1 MCGVAGIISLNHN
14 NLSLEKLKLMTDAI
28 SHRGPDG
35 EGQWI
40 DENGRVGL
48 AHRRL
53 SIIDL
58 NSSSDQPMHY
68 LDRYSIVF
76 NGEIY
81 NYIELKEELVKKGYS
96 FYTKSDTEVL
106 LALYDYK
113 RDKFLDDLDG
123 MFAFAIWDKQTKT
136 LFCARDRFGEKPF
149 FYYQDNESFYFASEM
164 KALWAVG
171 VPKIPNDKQ
180 VFLYLAYGAQND
192 VQQLSGTFYS
202 NICQLEPSHCFVVH
216 QNKIVSK
223 RKYWDIDLN
232 NRKNNITLIEAK
244 DTFYD
249 LFNLSIKRRLRSDVA
264 VGSSLSGGLDSSSIV
279 TLIDKLKPVSQI
291 QKTFS
296 ARFEGFV
303 RDEGKFMEMVI
314 ARNKVEPNYVFLT
327 PELLDKQLDLVS
339 YHQEEPFG
347 STSVIAQW
355 EVMKLAKANNVTV
368 LLDGQGADEILAGYT
383 HFFYNYLSSLM
394 LHNKLEFIKQKKHY
408 FNLYGQKYDYG
419 RNLMFHSYL
428 PKFRRNTR
436 IIKNKF
442 KHPDYF
448 KQFDSDFLN
457 HYKDLHFE
465 SGFVTDLNKAL
476 YNVSLNG
483 GLQNLLRYADRNSMA
498 HSREVRLPF
507 LSHKL
512 VEFVFSLPDEM
523 KLHNGWT
530 KFVLRESMD
539 HILPKEICWRKE
551 KIGFEPPKYKSIV
564 KEVAEESKA
573 ILLQKGII
581 NQKTNLDNLDWE
593 YVQVS
598 KLYSK

>member
-1 MCGVAGIISLNHN
+1 MCGIAGIISLNPN
-14 NLSLEKLKLMTDAI
+14 NLSLNRLKLMSDTIA
-28 SHRGPDG
+28 HRGPDG

-40 DENGRVGL
+40 DENGKVGL

-58 NSSSDQPMHY
+58 NSNSEQPMHY

-81 NYIELKEELVKKGYS
+81 NYIELKEELVSKGYK

-113 RDKFLDDLDG
+113 KDNFLDELDG
-123 MFAFAIWDKQTKT
+123 MFAIAIWDKETET

-149 FYYQDNESFYFASEM
+149 YYYQDQESFYFASEM

-171 VPKIPNDKQ
+171 VPKIPSERQ

-192 VQQLSGTFYS
+192 TQNLSNTFYS
-202 NICQLEPSHCFVVH
+202 NIHQLEPSHCFIVK
-216 QNKIVSK
+216 QNKICKK
-223 RKYWDIDLN
+223 RRYWDIDLGERN
-232 NRKNNITLIEAK
+232 NDIDLRDAK
-244 DTFYD
+244 TNFFE
-249 LFNLSIKRRLRSDVA
+249 LFHLSIKRRLRSDVP

-279 TLIDKLKPVSQI
+279 TLIDKIKPASQI

-303 RDEGKFMEMVI
+303 RDEGKYMELVVS
-314 ARNKVEPNYVFLT
+314 ANKVEPHYVFLT
-327 PELLDKQLDLVS
+327 PELLMRQFDKVA

-355 EVMKLAKANNVTV
+355 EVMKLAKENNVTV
-368 LLDGQGADEILAGYT
+368 LLDGQGADEILAGYN
-383 HFFYNYLSSLM
+383 HFFYNYFSSLM
-394 LHNKLEFIKQKKHY
+394 ICNKRELIKQKEHFYK
-408 FNLYGQKYDYG
+408 LYGQKYDYG
-419 RNLMFHSYL
+419 KNLMLHSYF
-428 PKFRRNTR
+428 PKLRNNIR
-436 IIKNKF
+436 VIRNKII
-442 KHPDYF
+442 HPDYF
-448 KQFDSDFLN
+448 NQFNSEFLSE
-457 HYKDLHFE
+457 YKDLNYS

-476 YNVSLNG
+476 YNITFKG

-530 KFVLRESMD
+530 KFILRDSMSNL
-539 HILPKEICWRKE
+539 LPNEICWRKE
-551 KIGFEPPKYKSIV
+551 KVGFEPPKYKSLVPEISSEAKNV
-564 KEVAEESKA
+564 LVE
-573 ILLQKGII
+573 KGII
-581 NQKTNLDNLDWE
+581 NNQTNLMNLDWE

-598 KLYSK
+598 KLYK